1 MRGKY
6 EKTVVRLIRE
16 VFFEL
21 FQEDESEYSVR
32 TESDKS
38 WGESLEESGGSDLE
52 DVTGTVHDA
61 RVLAGLGV
69 HETGLEHVERH
80 GDERGNDTRAQ
91 RRREVRHEVVFEPR
105 RTQKLML
112 ELVVE
117 RELTDCDEHASRRRH
132 CCACH

>member
-1 MRGKY
+1 M
-6 EKTVVRLIRE
+6 RLIRE

-21 FQEDESEYSVR
+21 FQEDEREYSVR

-38 WGESLEESGGSDLE
+38 WGESLEESRWSDLE
-52 DVTGTVHDA
+52 DVAGTVHDA
-61 RVLAGLGV
+61 GVLAWFDV
-69 HETGLEHVERH
+69 HETGLEHIERH
-80 GDERGNDTRAQ
+80 GDERGHDARAQ
-91 RRREVRHEVVFEPR
+91 RRREVRHKVVFEPR
-105 RTQKLML
+105 RAQKLVL